1 MTTTPPTNSSIEDLE
16 QRARA
21 ERAVLHQRAT
31 ELKTKVEHVRE
42 NLDIHRNARRHFGA
56 AAAILAG
63 IGLLTGYAVTGFF
76 TEH

>member
-1 MTTTPPTNSSIEDLE
+1 MTLPPTNSPIDDLE

-21 ERAVLHQRAT
+21 DRAVLHQRAT

-42 NLDIHRNARRHFGA
+42 NLDIHSNARRHFGA

-63 IGLLTGYAVTGFF
+63 IGLLSGYALAGLF